1 MRLFVNELCKIK
13 ASKSVKWITAAFFCF
28 AILAGTAWKKSAVPA
43 AIYGFGA
50 PFMWIF
56 GNGAAGFFLYAA
68 IVASLFA
75 GEFEL
80 GVIHNVLG
88 CGVKRSSY
96 FIAKVMAVFG
106 VTILIYLSSLGVLFL
121 FKCRIAGFGPAD
133 LIFADYGLKVLVFNK
148 WAICSLLAYVAV
160 YILIACLFREAVPT
174 FIASLV
180 VTLCEL
186 FNLFRG
192 PVRIAMDAID
202 FIESD
207 RILTSD
213 FAALFTPCLYILVIS
228 LTGAYILFLIQDV
241 D

>member
-28 AILAGTAWKKSAVPA
+28 A
-43 AIYGFGA
+43 
-50 PFMWIF
+50 
-56 GNGAAGFFLYAA
+56 
-68 IVASLFA
+68 
-75 GEFEL
+75 
-80 GVIHNVLG
+80 
-88 CGVKRSSY
+88 
-96 FIAKVMAVFG
+96 
-106 VTILIYLSSLGVLFL
+106 
-121 FKCRIAGFGPAD
+121 
-133 LIFADYGLKVLVFNK
+133 
-148 WAICSLLAYVAV
+148 CSLLAYVAV

>member
-13 ASKSVKWITAAFFCF
+13 ASKSVRWITVVFFCF
-28 AILAGTAWKKSAVPA
+28 AVLAGAVWKTSADPV

-50 PFMWIF
+50 PFMWIL
-56 GNGAAGFFLYAA
+56 GNGASGFFLYAA
-68 IVASLFA
+68 IVAGLFA
-75 GEFEL
+75 SEFES

-96 FIAKVMAVFG
+96 FIAKVTAILG
-106 VTILIYLSSLGVLFL
+106 ITILIYLSSLGVLFL
-121 FKCRIAGFGPAD
+121 FKCRIAGFGSAN
-133 LIFADYGLKVLVFNK
+133 LVFADYGLKVLVFNG
-148 WAICSLLAYVAV
+148 WAICSLLSYVAV
-160 YILIACLFREAVPT
+160 YILIACLFREAVLT

-192 PVRIAMDAID
+192 PVRIAMDAAG
-202 FIESD
+202 FIEGD
-207 RILTSD
+207 RVLTSE
-213 FAALFTPCLYILVIS
+213 FAALFTPCVWILVIS
-228 LTGAYILFLIQDV
+228 LVGAYMLFLIRDV